1 MSFHLQKIS
10 IPFIQ
15 KSVSDI
21 WDQDIVFEQEK
32 FYHIKAQSGKGK
44 STFIHSLYGIQK
56 EINGNL
62 FWKNK
67 NTHTYTNEQWCD
79 IRSKELSIVFQDL
92 KLFEDKT
99 ALQNLFIKNELTNFY
114 TIENI
119 NTMVEKLGITHTLNR
134 NISTLSYG
142 ERQRVSIIRA
152 MLQPFDTLLLDEP
165 FSHLDTLNI
174 QIASELILQE
184 VQKRNATLIVCDLE
198 NDQHFPYQNLLN
210 L

>member
-56 EINGNL
+56 EINGTL